1 MLSSLLLSSAG
12 AAAQVEI
19 SLGMMPEPLSAMM
32 SMMEDLAAQ
41 TEVRRPMPR
50 NPCAEDQQ
58 RLQCTSAACLMSN
71 LQSLSPQCAALLK
84 GRQAEPSPAP
94 TMASPQL
101 GFFAEFMLAPDVE
114 MTVEEFSPG
123 ALPAEFGGLLDVL
136 PAELAQFFAAP
147 PDTPSPRAAAP
158 KPVSDVAEHPC
169 KAEVE
174 RCISEEADTSN
185 AGIHACLE
193 KHLDDPGFSSKCKCF
208 LHQMDSTSRKSR
220 PSVGPSVRVVAITD
234 DEFRPHPMRHA
245 FCMIFMPMLVIT
257 LAITLRRCCLCFCTP
272 KPQLAAVVPPEQA
285 TIKTVEP
292 LIFVTAKEQA

>member
-12 AAAQVEI
+12 AAAQMEM
-19 SLGMMPEPLSAMM
+19 SFGMMPEPLSVMM
-32 SMMEDLAAQ
+32 SMMEELSAQ

-58 RLQCTSAACLMSN
+58 RLQCSSAACLMSN
-71 LQSLSPQCAALLK
+71 LASLSPQCAALLK

-94 TMASPQL
+94 TMAYPHL
-101 GFFAEFMLAPDVE
+101 EFFAEIMQEPDFE
-114 MTVEEFSPG
+114 MTVEASSPN
-123 ALPAEFGGLLDVL
+123 ALPAEFGALLDVL

-147 PDTPSPRAAAP
+147 PMTPSPRAAPQPA
-158 KPVSDVAEHPC
+158 SDVAEHPC

-174 RCISEEADTSN
+174 RCISEEVDTSN

-220 PSVGPSVRVVAITD
+220 PSVGPSVRVVAVTD
-234 DEFRPHPMRHA
+234 EYHPHPMRHA

-257 LAITLRRCCLCFCTP
+257 LAVMLRRCCLCFCTP
-272 KPQLAAVVPPEQA
+272 KPQFAAVVPPEQA

-292 LIFVTAKEQA
+292 LIFVAAKEQA